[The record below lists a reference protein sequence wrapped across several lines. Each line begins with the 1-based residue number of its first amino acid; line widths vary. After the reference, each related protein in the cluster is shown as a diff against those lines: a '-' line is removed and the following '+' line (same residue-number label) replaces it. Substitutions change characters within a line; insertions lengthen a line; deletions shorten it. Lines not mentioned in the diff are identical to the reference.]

1 MHAANLPKGN
11 FPRRKLSR
19 GKLLGGNRP
28 RDNYP
33 GVNHPEGI
41 CPWGNNPGRG
51 GGNYP
56 VSNYLGGFPRGQLPG
71 QRSYVSAFEVA
82 YYQNVLLINKFNGK
96 CNSHQMA

>member
-28 RDNYP
+28 RDFYP
-33 GVNHPEGI
+33 EANHPGGN

-51 GGNYP
+51 LIIQLAIIWGDFLGGNCP
-56 VSNYLGGFPRGQLPG
+56 DTVHTCPG
-71 QRSYVSAFEVA
+71 LK
-82 YYQNVLLINKFNGK
+82 LLIIKTF
-96 CNSHQMA
+96 S